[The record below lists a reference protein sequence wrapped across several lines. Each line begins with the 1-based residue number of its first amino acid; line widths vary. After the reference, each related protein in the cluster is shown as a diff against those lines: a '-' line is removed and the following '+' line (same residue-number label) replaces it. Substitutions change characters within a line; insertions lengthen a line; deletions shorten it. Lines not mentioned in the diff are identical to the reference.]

1 MGWLVF
7 IIDMI
12 VPLATLAFI
21 AYVANE
27 AQKYYRS
34 LLVVGKPNEWIVVIN
49 NGELKQAGIGLT
61 LTKGPYDQVAIFP
74 SKVNKISFSCQ
85 QITREV
91 QGLEVSCMIVW
102 QIFREGDGP
111 MKAFKNLGDDLI
123 SDEPRTANNLI
134 TSIVSAIVRN
144 HIANSSIDEIIKNR
158 DQIRSLILE
167 TLMPLTK
174 GWGIWLETVEITDV
188 QILSYQLKRDLQCVF
203 RED

>member
-7 IIDMI
+7 IIDLI

-61 LTKGPYDQVAIFP
+61 LTRGPYDQVAVFP

-85 QITREV
+85 QITKEV
-91 QGLEVSCMIVW
+91 
-102 QIFREGDGP
+102 
-111 MKAFKNLGDDLI
+111 
-123 SDEPRTANNLI
+123 
-134 TSIVSAIVRN
+134 
-144 HIANSSIDEIIKNR
+144 
-158 DQIRSLILE
+158 
-167 TLMPLTK
+167 
-174 GWGIWLETVEITDV
+174 
-188 QILSYQLKRDLQCVF
+188 
-203 RED
+203 